1 MYEKKVLNGY
11 VLGGYACAFA
21 FSLVVWG
28 LLLFQVTKFDL
39 PFDGTFNASMADAS
53 VSLRHEPVRGEMI
66 TRDTRLRAVP
76 SAG

>member
-11 VLGGYACAFA
+11 VVGGYACAFA

-39 PFDGTFNASMADAS
+39 PFDGAFNASMADAS
-53 VSLRHEPVRGEMI
+53 VNLSHQQVRSDMI